1 MSSPE
6 QSAAVPRDAGNW
18 AEKVVRLSVSDDVA
32 AQGFAV
38 AGKRLTGP
46 QQGFGRLWQRAY
58 WVDLGDAVAPLD
70 LVADWKQSF
79 GSFWPKGAT
88 FHESLTGLAPGS
100 VTPLSVATG
109 AGVRL
114 STGILVLYADDEAFT
129 FMTPEGHMFAGWIT
143 FSGTATEDGG
153 TRARIEVLIRPND
166 PLYELGWPVMRRK
179 EDTFWMA
186 TLRNL
191 AAHHGVTEA
200 VVGTT
205 TSCVDKHRIWS
216 NWSNVRHNAGIR
228 SVLHM
233 LSAPFRALRRR

>member
-1 MSSPE
+1 MSSSE
-6 QSAAVPRDAGNW
+6 PRDAGNW
-18 AEKVVRLSVSDDVA
+18 AEKVVHLSVSDEVA
-32 AQGFAV
+32 AQGFSI

-58 WVDLGDAVAPLD
+58 WVDLGDAVSPLD
-70 LVADWKQSF
+70 LVADWKQNF
-79 GSFWPKGAT
+79 GTFWPKGAT
-88 FHESLTGLAPGS
+88 FHATLTGVAPGS

-109 AGVRL
+109 TGLRL

-143 FSGTATEDGG
+143 FSGMSVDGG
-153 TRARIEVLIRPND
+153 TRAHIQVLIRPND

-179 EDTFWMA
+179 EDVFWMA

-191 AAHHGVTEA
+191 AAHHGVTDA

-205 TSCVDKHRIWS
+205 TTCVDKHRIWS

-228 SVLHM
+228 SFLHA
-233 LSAPFRALRRR
+233 LGAPFRALRRR